1 MAQAQAD
8 LLAMYNAGQIK
19 PVVSQTFKLDDA
31 ITALQALGTRQT
43 IGKVVL
49 TI

>member
-1 MAQAQAD
+1 
-8 LLAMYNAGQIK
+8 MYNDGKIK
-19 PVVSQTFKLDDA
+19 PVVSQTFKLEA
-31 ITALQALGTRQT
+31 AVGALQALGTRQT